1 MAARSGPARPRACR
15 AGRRRPGRTGGRDHY
30 RRVIDLD
37 QIERKTLIPKASLRY
52 KRHLGELPFLF
63 RLGRRLVAFD
73 DEVDAW
79 IVEQRKATSR
89 TA

>member
-1 MAARSGPARPRACR
+1 M
-15 AGRRRPGRTGGRDHY
+15 DQ

-37 QIERKTLIPKASLRY
+37 AIERKTLIPKASLRY

-63 RLGRRLVAFD
+63 RLGRRLVAFE
-73 DEVDAW
+73 DEVDVW
-79 IVEQRKATSR
+79 IAEQRQATSR

>member
-1 MAARSGPARPRACR
+1 M
-15 AGRRRPGRTGGRDHY
+15 D